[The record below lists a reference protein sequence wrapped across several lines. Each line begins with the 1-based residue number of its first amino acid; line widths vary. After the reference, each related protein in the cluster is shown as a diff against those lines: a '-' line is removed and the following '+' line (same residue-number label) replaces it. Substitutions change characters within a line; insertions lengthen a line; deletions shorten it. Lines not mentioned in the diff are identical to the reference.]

1 MRLLIAMSICI
12 TFILTGCGNSG
23 GGSSSGGSG
32 GSGSVFVPGRW
43 TITVAGPAGF
53 NLIEFDMNFT
63 QSGSTISSDSDNTVD
78 NSSPCGGVHV
88 DSSTGT
94 VSGNQF
100 GLLLT
105 VNSETITLNG
115 TLSPDGKSVGIE
127 SGHFTSKS
135 GGVCFN
141 GVAGGFSASFIPP
154 FTGSFTG
161 TIQVIPVLGAPTVT
175 AMFTQDANFNLSGSM
190 MVANDPC
197 FSSLATSPAK
207 PGMSIGSLSLFEMT
221 DGVNVL
227 DFTGRTLTGGAIIG
241 LEFDASFTV
250 VAGCTEEINGEL
262 TLDPTGQ
269 AAVARAS
276 THKSSVFAINPA
288 LLQRLRAISASKS
301 EHERLREP

>member
-1 MRLLIAMSICI
+1 MRLLIALVICL
-12 TFILTGCGNSG
+12 TFILTGCGSSG
-23 GGSSSGGSG
+23 GGNGTGGSG
-32 GSGSVFVPGRW
+32 GSNSVFVPGKW
-43 TITVAGPAGF
+43 TMTVAGPAGF

-63 QSGSTISSDSDNTVD
+63 QSGNTISSDSDDTVD

-94 VSGNQF
+94 VSGDQF
-100 GLLLT
+100 HLLLT
-105 VNSETITLNG
+105 VNSETITMNG

-135 GGVCFN
+135 GGPCFN
-141 GVAGGFSASFIPP
+141 GVEGGFSANFIPP

-161 TIQVIPVLGAPTVT
+161 TLQVIPVLGAPAVT
-175 AMFTQDANFNLSGSM
+175 AMFTQDANFNLSGSL

-197 FSSLATSPAK
+197 FSSLATSASK

-262 TLDPTGQ
+262 TLEPTGS
-269 AAVARAS
+269 AAVAMAS
-276 THKSSVFAINPA
+276 TPESPALAINPA
-288 LLQRLRAISASKS
+288 LLQRLRAISASRS
-301 EHERLREP
+301 ARERLREP